1 MNHIAKKNR
10 HKMNLAAQRL
20 MKEYQSLQK
29 NKNSYIEAYP
39 MNESDYFHWEF
50 VLKGPEDTP
59 YNGGVYKGTM
69 DFPNN
74 YPYQPPVMKFKTAI
88 WHPNI
93 YKDGK
98 ICISILQN
106 SAGIGASPDEK
117 WSPIQRIETVLLSV
131 LSMLSEPNCSSP
143 ANIDAGV
150 MYRRS
155 LEEFTA
161 YVQADIARTAGAAV
175 VTEAAEELDENLAA
189 ALGLSAEELAL
200 QRALMGNGR

>member
-1 MNHIAKKNR
+1 
-10 HKMNLAAQRL
+10 MNLAVQRL
-20 MKEYQSLQK
+20 MKEYQGLQK
-29 NKNSYIEAYP
+29 NKNPYIEAYP
-39 MNESDYFHWEF
+39 ISESDYFHWEF

-59 YNGGVYKGTM
+59 YNGGIYKGTM
-69 DFPNN
+69 DFPSN
-74 YPYQPPVMKFKTAI
+74 YPYAPPVMKFKTAL

-98 ICISILQN
+98 ICISILQT
-106 SAGIGASPDEK
+106 SAALGASADEK

-161 YVQADIARTAGAAV
+161 YVQADIARAAAATETAAV
-175 VTEAAEELDENLAA
+175 EEEEVDENLAA

-200 QRALMGNGR
+200 QRALMG

>member
-1 MNHIAKKNR
+1 MFHTAKKKEP
-10 HKMNLAAQRL
+10 KMNLASQRL
-20 MKEYQSLQK
+20 MKEYQFLQK
-29 NKNSYIEAYP
+29 NKNPYIEAKP
-39 MNESDYFHWEF
+39 IDDSDYFHWEF
-50 VLKGPEDTP
+50 TLKGPEDTP
-59 YNGGVYKGTM
+59 YSGGVYKGIM
-69 DFPNN
+69 DFPSN
-74 YPYQPPVMKFKTAI
+74 YPYNPPVMKFKTAI

-98 ICISILQN
+98 ICISILQTG
-106 SAGIGASPDEK
+106 AALGASPDEK

-155 LEEFTA
+155 LEEFSA
-161 YVQADIARTAGAAV
+161 YVKADIAREAV
-175 VTEAAEELDENLAA
+175 VVQEDVLDENLAA
-189 ALGLSAEELAL
+189 ALGLSEEELAL